1 MERHNKDIFLTGELV
16 QKVVQVGIL
25 CKNEWVM
32 QEFLGLPFKLKHSG
46 S

>member
-25 CKNEWVM
+25 CKRVSDAGISR
-32 QEFLGLPFKLKHSG
+32 LAI
-46 S
+46 